1 MNLITRFQDT
11 VHDTAITYHRKL
23 REKEITKS
31 ELDNMKQDINI
42 EALKINKRD
51 IQPFKKF
58 NKKYMNI
65 FRNISI
71 FSLIV
76 YLITSYYIKLSF
88 DNVYSTRDNLSIEL
102 QSISENNDM
111 NNPNLYSNELDKV
124 LNQNYNNILSLDIY
138 TNDLKNPVYTYTNK
152 SNINT
157 ITTNISGDILT
168 KTKKSKAHFEVDI
181 DYKPVIVGNIIL
193 KYIRLGGVIAL
204 IIYVVLLLKYKFRS
218 RL

>member
-1 MNLITRFQDT
+1 
-11 VHDTAITYHRKL
+11 
-23 REKEITKS
+23 
-31 ELDNMKQDINI
+31 
-42 EALKINKRD
+42 
-51 IQPFKKF
+51 
-58 NKKYMNI
+58 
-65 FRNISI
+65 
-71 FSLIV
+71 
-76 YLITSYYIKLSF
+76 
-88 DNVYSTRDNLSIEL
+88 
-102 QSISENNDM
+102 M

>member
-1 MNLITRFQDT
+1 
-11 VHDTAITYHRKL
+11 
-23 REKEITKS
+23 
-31 ELDNMKQDINI
+31 
-42 EALKINKRD
+42 
-51 IQPFKKF
+51 
-58 NKKYMNI
+58 
-65 FRNISI
+65 
-71 FSLIV
+71 V